1 MEWHDIRDPN
11 DPELDR
17 LAERYGLHPLHIEDC
32 RHGGQNA
39 KLEEQPGYLF
49 VVLKPVEIG
58 QRGELEFSDLDLFV
72 GPDFLITVQESACQP
87 VRALLDQLHSA
98 AARPGS
104 LHGPQPDPS
113 LALHPHH
120 APAGETGSRPDQLF
134 YRIADGVVDAYLP
147 ALDYFD
153 DLSDSLDEE
162 VLQNPSPA
170 SLDRIFSAK
179 RSLIELRRVL
189 ANTRDVALHLQ
200 RTESDLMG
208 RDLWPFLR
216 DLYDH
221 VARNLDTVEVQR
233 DLLSGAMEI
242 YLSSQAQRTNQVMKV
257 LTILGTIAL
266 PALVISGT
274 YGMNLHGLPWADH
287 PHGGWL
293 AIALMAGTTTALLA
307 LLHKMDWL

>member
-11 DPELDR
+11 DPLLDQ
-17 LAERYGLHPLHIEDC
+17 LAERYRLHPLHIEDC

-39 KLEEQPGYLF
+39 KVEEEPGYLF

-58 QRGELEFSDLDLFV
+58 AEGELEFSDLDVFL
-72 GPDFLITVQESACQP
+72 GPDFIITVEESACRP
-87 VRALLDQLHSA
+87 VRAILDQLRAQSNGA
-98 AARPGS
+98 AAAT
-104 LHGPQPDPS
+104 
-113 LALHPHH
+113 LA
-120 APAGETGSRPDQLF
+120 RPDQLF

-162 VLQNPSPA
+162 VLQNPSPS

-179 RSLIELRRVL
+179 RSLIVLRRVL

-200 RTESDLMG
+200 RSDTAFIA

-257 LTILGTIAL
+257 LTVLGTIAL
-266 PALVISGT
+266 PALVISGI
-274 YGMNLHGLPWADH
+274 YGMNLQGLPWADN
-287 PHGGWL
+287 PRGGWD
-293 AIALMAGTTTALLA
+293 AIALMAATTIALLF